1 MMSNTAKT
9 MTDCQNCKSPFRV
22 SIGST
27 ASICPD
33 CLSRKKRTDIK
44 KNETDLKKEI
54 IFSQEIEFD
63 LSERGQKLTAVRAQ
77 GEVFASKG
85 GVDLMITEFVEN
97 SFDAIKKRKIT
108 EAFSKALKQMKFSS
122 EFEQIAIDK
131 YSIPITEFNE
141 KYRKLKQEDIENFSK
156 LQDKIIDVIKSEHQR
171 TENIIIELDDEKQE
185 LRIIDSGTGIE
196 YPAHIC
202 EHPFVSLK
210 TGEDYST
217 GKFGRGSQVFRE
229 FCGLMQFYSIR
240 ENISEKELE
249 MLKKKSIDHTKIDT
263 KSIHIKFPWD
273 FPGGVY
279 SLFDSKTFKKLS
291 NYNRIGT
298 VVVLSDWKQ
307 NYYDDLSKHLSKLE
321 RRLVHHFGFA
331 IKDVFNI
338 GLKLKHKNK
347 IIDICPKNYA
357 DDPKIQGLFNLPPY
371 EIKSE
376 TGKSLGKVEFYIY
389 KTVRS
394 YSDPSHKEP
403 FLIINGRPLGDA
415 SISEMPRLSQHKEI
429 WQSNTIT
436 GYVVCNAVE
445 PNQMRIGLANNEAL
459 TPFLHIMTA
468 ASIDLKRLNTI
479 WKNELSS
486 AVDKSMMNEVVD
498 TVTRFL
504 SKKGIKFNFK
514 NPLEKGLQRDSKKQG
529 EDIIDEKISTPGD
542 YVKGHIED
550 SEGEDALVGYRK
562 AKTKKI
568 TESEW
573 DDDTIIVPS
582 GDRKKEG
589 GEIVNVKVKT
599 SVVNRGGKKIR
610 RSYSGPDLD
619 FNADEDCGDELSY
632 FESDPPT
639 VMIQSEH
646 MAWKRLSKKAKD
658 QVNGEKYEKEKKNYL
673 LERYLWELMNND
685 AVQTGDELTE
695 DDRKNM
701 FWTYYHDLTDTK

>member
-1 MMSNTAKT
+1 MSNKTKT
-9 MTDCQNCKSPFRV
+9 MTVCQECKNPFKV
-22 SIGST
+22 SIGSI

-33 CLSRKKRTDIK
+33 CLARKKGTDIK
-44 KNETDLKKEI
+44 KIGNDLEEEI
-54 IFSQEIEFD
+54 VFSQEIEFD

-97 SFDAIKKRKIT
+97 SFDAIKKRKII
-108 EAFSKALKQMKFSS
+108 EAFPKALKLMKFSP

-131 YSIPITEFNE
+131 YTIPITEFNE
-141 KYRKLKQEDIENFSK
+141 KYRKLKHDDMENFSK
-156 LQDKIIDVIKSEHQR
+156 LQVKIIDVIKSENQR
-171 TENIIIELDDEKQE
+171 IESIIVELDDEKQE
-185 LRIIDSGTGIE
+185 VRIIDSGTGIE

-202 EHPFVSLK
+202 AHPFVSLK

-229 FCGLMQFYSIR
+229 FCGLMEFYSIR

-249 MLKKKSIDHTKIDT
+249 MLKKKSVDHTKIDT
-263 KSIHIKFPWD
+263 KSIHIDFPWD
-273 FPGGVY
+273 YPGGVY
-279 SLFDSKTFKKLS
+279 SIFNQKKFKELS

-307 NYYDDLSKHLSKLE
+307 NYYYDLSKHLSKLE

-331 IKDVFNI
+331 IKDVFNV
-338 GLKLKHKNK
+338 GLKLKYKNK

-357 DDPKIQGLFNLPPY
+357 DDPKIQGLFDLPPY

-376 TGKSLGKVEFYIY
+376 TGKLLGKVEFYIF

-394 YSDPSHKEP
+394 YSDSHKEP
-403 FLIINGRPLGDA
+403 FLVINGRPLGDA

-459 TPFLHIMTA
+459 TPFLHAMTA
-468 ASIDLKRLNTI
+468 ASIDIKKLNTI

-498 TVTRFL
+498 TVTKFL

-514 NPLEKGLQRDSKKQG
+514 NPLEKGLQKDSKKQG
-529 EDIIDEKISTPGD
+529 EKITDERLSTPGEH
-542 YVKGHIED
+542 VEGHVED
-550 SEGEDALVGYRK
+550 PEGDDALVGYH
-562 AKTKKI
+562 KTKTKERGDI
-568 TESEW
+568 EW
-573 DDDTIIVPS
+573 DPDTIIVPS

-589 GEIVNVKVKT
+589 NEIIHVKIKT
-599 SVVNRGGKKIR
+599 SVVRGGGKQIR

-619 FNADEDCGDELSY
+619 FNADEDCGEELSY

-646 MAWKRLSKKAKD
+646 QAWKRLAKKARD
-658 QVNGEKYEKEKKNYL
+658 QTNGEKFEKEKKNYL
-673 LERYLWELMNND
+673 LERYLWELMNNE
-685 AVQTGDELTE
+685 AVQKDDALSEN
-695 DDRKNM
+695 DRKNM